1 MKYQELVD
9 VYSSLEATTKRL
21 EKTDIIA
28 DYLKT
33 LDSDTIEK
41 VGLLILGTVF
51 PAWSSEE
58 IGIGGKLVER
68 AVAEAVGTT
77 QSAVEDAVRD
87 EGDIGLACVKL
98 YAKKSQMTFFSQP
111 LTIDF
116 VFSSLRKLSQISG
129 SRSTN
134 RKIAVLLELLSQ
146 ASATEAKYLTRTITE
161 ELRIGVGDGIVR
173 DAIAQAFDID
183 KAVVERAQMLTND
196 FSVVAR
202 TAKNDFSVVA
212 RTAKEEGEEGLKKLN
227 LTPGTPVKPMLA
239 QLAPP
244 LDEIIPEMGR
254 ALCDTKYDGI
264 RLQVHR
270 NGDEINIFTRRLENI
285 TNALPEIVELFDE
298 HLPHEDYIV
307 EGEVIATRNGKPLPF
322 QNVLH
327 RVRRKHNVEE
337 AMENVPLKLYLFD
350 VMYYRVPMI
359 DEPLKERRK
368 ILESIVD
375 TSVDEMNLSTM
386 KVGTPDNIEDI
397 QGLFEW
403 SINEGHEGIMIKDCS
418 EPYIPG
424 LRGKKMLKYKAE
436 PETLDMVVIGGTY
449 GIGKRGDFVGSYL
462 VALRDENN
470 EFKSIA
476 LVGTGLDDAT
486 LEYLT
491 GRMKE
496 LEISTKGREIKV
508 EPKIVLEIAFSEI
521 VESPEYETGYSLRFP
536 VVKNI
541 RKDKS
546 PMDADTVERLISM
559 YETGN

>member
-21 EKTDIIA
+21 EKTEIIA
-28 DYLKT
+28 NYLKT

-77 QSAVEDAVRD
+77 PAAVEDAVRD
-87 EGDIGLACVKL
+87 EGDIGLACIKL
-98 YAKKSQMTFFSQP
+98 YAKKSQVTFFSQP

-116 VFSSLRKLSQISG
+116 VFNSLRKLSQISG

-173 DAIAQAFDID
+173 DAIADAFDID

-202 TAKNDFSVVA
+202 TAKEQGSA
-212 RTAKEEGEEGLKKLN
+212 GLEKLN

-244 LDEIIPEMGR
+244 LDEIIPEMGC
-254 ALCDTKYDGI
+254 AICDTKYDGI

-270 NGDEINIFTRRLENI
+270 RGNEINMFTRRLENI
-285 TNALPEIVELFDE
+285 THALPEIVELFDE
-298 HLPHEDYIV
+298 HMPHEDYIV
-307 EGEVIATRNGKPLPF
+307 EGEVIATRDGKPLPF

-337 AMENVPLKLYLFD
+337 AMENVPLKVYLFD
-350 VMYYRVPMI
+350 VMYYREPLI
-359 DEPLKERRK
+359 DEPLRNRRNV
-368 ILESIVD
+368 LESIVD
-375 TSVDEMNLSTM
+375 ISVDEMNLSTL
-386 KVGTPDNIEDI
+386 KYANPDNIAEI
-397 QGLFEW
+397 QELFEW
-403 SINEGHEGIMIKDCS
+403 SINEGHEGIMIKDCDA
-418 EPYIPG
+418 PYMPG

-436 PETLDMVVIGGTY
+436 PETLDMVVIGGIY

-462 VALRDENN
+462 LALRDENDD
-470 EFKSIA
+470 FKSVA

-508 EPKIVLEIAFSEI
+508 EPKIVMEIAFSEI

-546 PMDADTVERLISM
+546 PMDADTVERLLSM

>member
-9 VYSSLEATTKRL
+9 VYSALEATTKRL
-21 EKTDIIA
+21 EKTEIIS

-77 QSAVEDAVRD
+77 QAAVEDAVRD
-87 EGDIGLACVKL
+87 EGDIGLACIKL

-111 LTIDF
+111 LTINF

-134 RKIAVLLELLSQ
+134 RKIAILLELLSQ

-161 ELRIGVGDGIVR
+161 ELRIGVGDGVVR
-173 DAIAQAFDID
+173 DAIAQAFNID
-183 KAVVERAQMLTND
+183 KAIVERAQMLTND

-202 TAKNDFSVVA
+202 TAK
-212 RTAKEEGEEGLKKLN
+212 EEGEEGLSKLN

-244 LDEIIPEMGR
+244 LDEILPEMGE

-270 NGDEINIFTRRLENI
+270 NGNEIKIFTRRLENI
-285 TNALPEIVELFDE
+285 TNALPEIVDLFNE
-298 HLPHEDYIV
+298 QLPHEDYIV
-307 EGEVIATRNGKPLPF
+307 EGEVIATRGGKPLPF

-337 AMENVPLKLYLFD
+337 AMENVPLKVYLFD
-350 VMYYRVPMI
+350 VMYYKVPMI
-359 DEPLKERRK
+359 DEPLKDRRK
-368 ILESIVD
+368 TLENIVD

-386 KVGTPDNIEDI
+386 KYGTKENIAEI
-397 QGLFEW
+397 QELFEW
-403 SINEGHEGIMIKDCS
+403 SINEGHEGIMIKDTTS
-418 EPYIPG
+418 AYIPG

-436 PETLDMVVIGGTY
+436 PETLDMVVVGGIY

-462 VALRDENN
+462 LALRDENN
-470 EFKSIA
+470 EFKTVA

-491 GRMKE
+491 GKMKE
-496 LEISTKGREIKV
+496 LEISTKGREITV

-546 PMDADTVERLISM
+546 PMDADTVERLLSM
-559 YETGN
+559 YNTNN

>member
-9 VYSSLEATTKRL
+9 VYSALEATTKRL

-28 DYLKT
+28 EYLKK
-33 LDSDTIEK
+33 LDADTIGK
-41 VGLLILGTVF
+41 VGLLLLGGVF

-58 IGIGGKLVER
+58 IGIGAKLVER

-77 QSAVEDAVRD
+77 QAKVEDAVRD
-87 EGDIGLACVKL
+87 EGDIGLACIKL
-98 YAKKSQMTFFSQP
+98 YSKKSQMTFFSQP
-111 LTIDF
+111 LTINF
-116 VFSSLRKLSQISG
+116 VFDSLQKLSKISG

-134 RKIAVLLELLSQ
+134 RKISIILELLSQ

-183 KAVVERAQMLTND
+183 KKVVERAQMLTND

-202 TAKNDFSVVA
+202 TALL
-212 RTAKEEGEEGLKKLN
+212 EGASGLSRLN

-239 QLAPP
+239 QLSPP
-244 LDEIIPEMGR
+244 VAEIIPEMGT
-254 ALCDTKYDGI
+254 AICETKYDGI

-270 NGDEINIFTRRLENI
+270 NSNEIRIFTRRLENI
-285 TNALPEIVELFDE
+285 THALPEIVELFDE
-298 HLPHEDYIV
+298 YLPHDDYIV
-307 EGEVIATRNGKPLPF
+307 EGEVIATRDGKPLPF
-322 QNVLH
+322 QNILH
-327 RVRRKHNVEE
+327 RVRRKYNVEE

-350 VMYYRVPMI
+350 VLYYKEPMI
-359 DEPLKERRK
+359 DEPLMTRRET
-368 ILESIVD
+368 LENIVD

-386 KVGTPDNIEDI
+386 IVGTPDNIDEI
-397 QGLFEW
+397 EELFNS
-403 SINEGHEGIMIKDCS
+403 SIAAHHEGIMIKDAS

-424 LRGKKMLKYKAE
+424 IRGKKMLKYKAE
-436 PETLDMVVIGGTY
+436 PETLDMIIVGGTY

-462 VALRDENN
+462 VALRDEND
-470 EFKSIA
+470 EFKTVA
-476 LVGTGLDDAT
+476 YAATGLDDAT

-491 GRMKE
+491 GKMKE
-496 LEISTKGREIKV
+496 IEITTKGREIVV

-541 RKDKS
+541 RKDKG
-546 PMDADTVERLISM
+546 PKDVDTVERLLSM
-559 YETGN
+559 YKAQ

>member
-9 VYSSLEATTKRL
+9 VYSALEATTKRL

-28 DYLKT
+28 EYLKK
-33 LDSDTIEK
+33 LDADTIGK
-41 VGLLILGTVF
+41 VGLLLLGGVF

-58 IGIGGKLVER
+58 IGIGAKLVER

-77 QSAVEDAVRD
+77 QAKVEDAVRD
-87 EGDIGLACVKL
+87 EGDIGLACIKL
-98 YAKKSQMTFFSQP
+98 YSKKSQMTFFSQP
-111 LTIDF
+111 LTINF
-116 VFSSLRKLSQISG
+116 VFDSLQKLSKISG

-134 RKIAVLLELLSQ
+134 RKISIILELLSQ

-183 KAVVERAQMLTND
+183 KKVVERAQMLTND

-202 TAKNDFSVVA
+202 TALL
-212 RTAKEEGEEGLKKLN
+212 EGASGLSRLN

-239 QLAPP
+239 QLSPP
-244 LDEIIPEMGR
+244 VAEIIPEMGT
-254 ALCDTKYDGI
+254 AICETKYDGI

-270 NGDEINIFTRRLENI
+270 NCNEIRIFTRRLENI
-285 TNALPEIVELFDE
+285 THALPEIVELFDE
-298 HLPHEDYIV
+298 YLPHDDYIV
-307 EGEVIATRNGKPLPF
+307 EGEVIATRDGKPLPF
-322 QNVLH
+322 QNILH
-327 RVRRKHNVEE
+327 RVRRKYNVEE

-350 VMYYRVPMI
+350 VLYYKEPMI
-359 DEPLKERRK
+359 DEPLMTRRET
-368 ILESIVD
+368 LELENIVD

-386 KVGTPDNIEDI
+386 IVGTPDNIDEI
-397 QGLFEW
+397 EELFNS
-403 SINEGHEGIMIKDCS
+403 SIAAHHEGIMIKDAS

-424 LRGKKMLKYKAE
+424 IRGKKMLKYKAE
-436 PETLDMVVIGGTY
+436 PETLDMIIVGGTY

-462 VALRDENN
+462 VALRDEND
-470 EFKSIA
+470 EFKTVA
-476 LVGTGLDDAT
+476 YAATGLDDAT

-491 GRMKE
+491 GKMKE
-496 LEISTKGREIKV
+496 IEITTKGREIVV

-541 RKDKS
+541 RKDKG
-546 PMDADTVERLISM
+546 PMDVDTVERLLSM
-559 YETGN
+559 YKAQ

>member
-1 MKYQELVD
+1 MEYQELVD
-9 VYSSLEATTKRL
+9 VYSALEATTKRL

-28 DYLKT
+28 EYLKK
-33 LDSDTIEK
+33 LDADTIGK
-41 VGLLILGTVF
+41 VGLLLLGGVF

-58 IGIGGKLVER
+58 IGIGAKLVER

-77 QSAVEDAVRD
+77 QAKVEDAVRD
-87 EGDIGLACVKL
+87 EGDIGLACIKL
-98 YAKKSQMTFFSQP
+98 YSKKSQMTFFSQP
-111 LTIDF
+111 LTINF
-116 VFSSLRKLSQISG
+116 VFDSLQKLSKISG

-134 RKIAVLLELLSQ
+134 RKISIILELLSQ

-183 KAVVERAQMLTND
+183 KKVVERAQMLTND

-202 TAKNDFSVVA
+202 TALL
-212 RTAKEEGEEGLKKLN
+212 EGASGLSRLN

-239 QLAPP
+239 QLSPP
-244 LDEIIPEMGR
+244 VAEIIPEMGT
-254 ALCDTKYDGI
+254 AICETKYDGI

-270 NGDEINIFTRRLENI
+270 NGNEIRIFTRRLENI
-285 TNALPEIVELFDE
+285 THALPEIVELFDE
-298 HLPHEDYIV
+298 YLPHDDYIV
-307 EGEVIATRNGKPLPF
+307 EGEVIATRDGKPLPF
-322 QNVLH
+322 QNILH
-327 RVRRKHNVEE
+327 RVRRKYNVEE

-350 VMYYRVPMI
+350 VLYYKEPMI
-359 DEPLKERRK
+359 DEPLMTRRET
-368 ILESIVD
+368 LENIVD

-386 KVGTPDNIEDI
+386 IVGTPDNIDEI
-397 QGLFEW
+397 EELFNS
-403 SINEGHEGIMIKDCS
+403 SIAAHHEGIMIKDAS

-424 LRGKKMLKYKAE
+424 IRGKKMLKYKAE
-436 PETLDMVVIGGTY
+436 PETLDMIIVGGTY

-462 VALRDENN
+462 VALRDEND
-470 EFKSIA
+470 EFKTVA
-476 LVGTGLDDAT
+476 YAATGLDDAT

-491 GRMKE
+491 GKMKE
-496 LEISTKGREIKV
+496 IEITTKGREIVV

-541 RKDKS
+541 RKDKG
-546 PMDADTVERLISM
+546 PMDVDTVERLLSM
-559 YETGN
+559 YKAQ

>member
-9 VYSSLEATTKRL
+9 VYSALEATTKRL
-21 EKTDIIA
+21 EKTEIIS

-68 AVAEAVGTT
+68 AVAEAVGT
-77 QSAVEDAVRD
+77 SPAAVEDAIRD
-87 EGDIGLACVKL
+87 EGDIGLACIKL
-98 YAKKSQMTFFSQP
+98 YAKKSQVTFFSQP

-116 VFSSLRKLSQISG
+116 VFNSLRKLSQISG

-146 ASATEAKYLTRTITE
+146 ASATEAKFLTRTITE

-173 DAIAQAFDID
+173 DAIADAFDID

-202 TAKNDFSVVA
+202 TAKEQGSA
-212 RTAKEEGEEGLKKLN
+212 GLEKLN

-244 LDEIIPEMGR
+244 LDEIIPEMGC

-270 NGDEINIFTRRLENI
+270 RGNEINIFTRRLENI
-285 TNALPEIVELFDE
+285 THALPEIVELFNE
-298 HLPHEDYIV
+298 NLPHDDYIV
-307 EGEVIATRNGKPLPF
+307 EGEVIATRDGKPLPF

-337 AMENVPLKLYLFD
+337 AMENVPLKVYLFD
-350 VMYYRVPMI
+350 VMYYREPLI
-359 DEPLKERRK
+359 DEPLKNRRNV
-368 ILESIVD
+368 LESIVD
-375 TSVDEMNLSTM
+375 TSADEMNLSTL
-386 KVGTPDNIEDI
+386 KFANPDNIDEI
-397 QGLFEW
+397 QELFEW
-403 SINEGHEGIMIKDCS
+403 SINEGHEGIMIKDC
-418 EPYIPG
+418 EAPYMPG

-436 PETLDMVVIGGTY
+436 PETLDMVVIGGIY

-462 VALRDENN
+462 VALRDENDD
-470 EFKSIA
+470 FKSVA

-508 EPKIVLEIAFSEI
+508 EPKIVMEIAFSEI

-546 PMDADTVERLISM
+546 PMDADTVERLLSM
-559 YETGN
+559 YRTGN

>member
-68 AVAEAVGTT
+68 AVAEAVGT
-77 QSAVEDAVRD
+77 SPAAVEDAIRD
-87 EGDIGLACVKL
+87 EGDIGLACIKL

-116 VFSSLRKLSQISG
+116 VFNSLRKLSQISG

-183 KAVVERAQMLTND
+183 KSVVERAQMLTND

-202 TAKNDFSVVA
+202 TAKD
-212 RTAKEEGEEGLKKLN
+212 EGEAGLKKLN

-270 NGDEINIFTRRLENI
+270 KGDEINIFTRRLENI

-307 EGEVIATRNGKPLPF
+307 EGEVIATRDGKPLPF
-322 QNVLH
+322 Q

-350 VMYYRVPMI
+350 VMYYKVPMI

-397 QGLFEW
+397 QELFEW
-403 SINEGHEGIMIKDCS
+403 SINEGHEGIMIKDCC

-470 EFKSIA
+470 DFKSIA

>member
-21 EKTDIIA
+21 EKTEIIA

-77 QSAVEDAVRD
+77 PAAVEDAVRD
-87 EGDIGLACVKL
+87 EGDIGLACIKL
-98 YAKKSQMTFFSQP
+98 YAKKSQVTFFSQP

-116 VFSSLRKLSQISG
+116 VFNSLRKLSQISG

-173 DAIAQAFDID
+173 DAIADAFDID

-202 TAKNDFSVVA
+202 TAKEQGSA
-212 RTAKEEGEEGLKKLN
+212 GLEKLN

-244 LDEIIPEMGR
+244 LDEIIPEMGC
-254 ALCDTKYDGI
+254 AICDTKYDGI

-270 NGDEINIFTRRLENI
+270 RGNEINMFTRRLENI
-285 TNALPEIVELFDE
+285 THALPEIVELFDE
-298 HLPHEDYIV
+298 HMPHEDYIV
-307 EGEVIATRNGKPLPF
+307 EGEVIATRDGKPLPF

-337 AMENVPLKLYLFD
+337 AMENVPLKVYLFD
-350 VMYYRVPMI
+350 VMYYREPLI
-359 DEPLKERRK
+359 DEPLRNRRNV
-368 ILESIVD
+368 LESIVD
-375 TSVDEMNLSTM
+375 ISVDEMNLSTL
-386 KVGTPDNIEDI
+386 KYANPDNIAEI
-397 QGLFEW
+397 QELFEW
-403 SINEGHEGIMIKDCS
+403 SINEGHEGIIIKDCDA
-418 EPYIPG
+418 PYMPG

-436 PETLDMVVIGGTY
+436 PETLDMVVIGGIY

-462 VALRDENN
+462 LALRDENDD
-470 EFKSIA
+470 FKSVA

-508 EPKIVLEIAFSEI
+508 EPKIVMEIAFSEI

-546 PMDADTVERLISM
+546 PMDADTVERLLSM

>member
-9 VYSSLEATTKRL
+9 VYSALEATTKRL

-28 DYLKT
+28 EYLKK
-33 LDSDTIEK
+33 LDADTIGK
-41 VGLLILGTVF
+41 VGLLLLGGVF

-58 IGIGGKLVER
+58 IGIDAKLVER

-77 QSAVEDAVRD
+77 QAKVEDAVRD
-87 EGDIGLACVKL
+87 EGDIGLACIKL
-98 YAKKSQMTFFSQP
+98 YSKKSQMTFFSQP
-111 LTIDF
+111 LTINF
-116 VFSSLRKLSQISG
+116 VFDSLQKLSKISG

-134 RKIAVLLELLSQ
+134 RKISIILELLSQ

-183 KAVVERAQMLTND
+183 KKVVERAQMLTND

-202 TAKNDFSVVA
+202 TALL
-212 RTAKEEGEEGLKKLN
+212 EGASGLSRLN

-239 QLAPP
+239 QLSPP
-244 LDEIIPEMGR
+244 VAEIIPEMGT
-254 ALCDTKYDGI
+254 AICETKYDGI

-270 NGDEINIFTRRLENI
+270 NGNEIRIFTRRLENI
-285 TNALPEIVELFDE
+285 THALPEIVELFDE
-298 HLPHEDYIV
+298 YLPHDDYIV
-307 EGEVIATRNGKPLPF
+307 EGEVIATRDGKPLPF
-322 QNVLH
+322 QNILH
-327 RVRRKHNVEE
+327 RVRRKYNVEE

-350 VMYYRVPMI
+350 VLYYKEPMI
-359 DEPLKERRK
+359 DEPLMTRRET
-368 ILESIVD
+368 LENIVD

-386 KVGTPDNIEDI
+386 IVGTPDNIDEI
-397 QGLFEW
+397 EELFNS
-403 SINEGHEGIMIKDCS
+403 SIAAHHEGIMIKDAS

-424 LRGKKMLKYKAE
+424 IRGKKMLKYKAE
-436 PETLDMVVIGGTY
+436 PETLDMIIVGGTY

-462 VALRDENN
+462 VALRDEND
-470 EFKSIA
+470 EFKTVA
-476 LVGTGLDDAT
+476 YAATGLDDAT

-491 GRMKE
+491 GKMKE
-496 LEISTKGREIKV
+496 IEITTKGREIVV

-541 RKDKS
+541 RKDKG
-546 PMDADTVERLISM
+546 PMDVDTVERLLSM
-559 YETGN
+559 YKAQ

>member
-9 VYSSLEATTKRL
+9 VYSALEATTKRL

-28 DYLKT
+28 EYLKK
-33 LDSDTIEK
+33 LDEDTIGK
-41 VGLLILGTVF
+41 VGLLLLGGVF

-58 IGIGGKLVER
+58 IGIGAKLVER

-77 QSAVEDAVRD
+77 QAKVEDAVRD
-87 EGDIGLACVKL
+87 EGDIGLACIKL

-111 LTIDF
+111 LTINF
-116 VFSSLRKLSQISG
+116 VFDSLQKLSKISG

-134 RKIAVLLELLSQ
+134 RKISIILELLSQ

-183 KAVVERAQMLTND
+183 KKVVERAQMLTND

-202 TAKNDFSVVA
+202 TALL
-212 RTAKEEGEEGLKKLN
+212 EGANGLSRLN

-239 QLAPP
+239 QLSPP
-244 LDEIIPEMGR
+244 VAEIIPEMGT
-254 ALCDTKYDGI
+254 AICETKYDGI

-270 NGDEINIFTRRLENI
+270 NGNEIRIFTRRLENI
-285 TNALPEIVELFDE
+285 THALPEIVELFDE
-298 HLPHEDYIV
+298 YLPHNDYIV
-307 EGEVIATRNGKPLPF
+307 EGEVIATRDGKPLPF
-322 QNVLH
+322 QNILH
-327 RVRRKHNVEE
+327 RVRRKYNVEE

-350 VMYYRVPMI
+350 VLYYKEPMI
-359 DEPLKERRK
+359 DEPLMTRRE
-368 ILESIVD
+368 ILENIVD

-386 KVGTPDNIEDI
+386 IVGTPDNIDEI
-397 QGLFEW
+397 EELFNS
-403 SINEGHEGIMIKDCS
+403 SIAAHHEGIMIKDAS

-424 LRGKKMLKYKAE
+424 IRGKKMLKYKAE
-436 PETLDMVVIGGTY
+436 PETLDMIIVGGTY

-462 VALRDENN
+462 VALRDEND
-470 EFKSIA
+470 EFKTVA
-476 LVGTGLDDAT
+476 YAATGLDDAT

-491 GRMKE
+491 GKMKE
-496 LEISTKGREIKV
+496 IEITTKGREIVV

-541 RKDKS
+541 RKDKG
-546 PMDADTVERLISM
+546 PMDVDTVERLLSM
-559 YETGN
+559 YEAQ

>member
-21 EKTDIIA
+21 EKTEIIA
-28 DYLKT
+28 NYLKT

-77 QSAVEDAVRD
+77 PAAVEDAVRD
-87 EGDIGLACVKL
+87 EGDIGLACIKL
-98 YAKKSQMTFFSQP
+98 YAKKSQVTFFSQP

-116 VFSSLRKLSQISG
+116 VFNSLRKLSQISG

-173 DAIAQAFDID
+173 DAIADAFDID

-202 TAKNDFSVVA
+202 TAKEQGSA
-212 RTAKEEGEEGLKKLN
+212 GLEKLN

-244 LDEIIPEMGR
+244 LDEIIPEMGC
-254 ALCDTKYDGI
+254 AICDTKYDGI

-270 NGDEINIFTRRLENI
+270 RGNEINMFTRRLENI
-285 TNALPEIVELFDE
+285 THALPEIVELFDE
-298 HLPHEDYIV
+298 HMPHEDYIV
-307 EGEVIATRNGKPLPF
+307 EGEVIATRDGKPLPF

-337 AMENVPLKLYLFD
+337 AMENVPLKVYLFD
-350 VMYYRVPMI
+350 VMYYREPLI
-359 DEPLKERRK
+359 DEPLRNRRK
-368 ILESIVD
+368 VLESIVD
-375 TSVDEMNLSTM
+375 ISVDEMNLSTL
-386 KVGTPDNIEDI
+386 KYANPDNIAEI
-397 QGLFEW
+397 QELFEW
-403 SINEGHEGIMIKDCS
+403 SINEGHEGIMIKDCDA
-418 EPYIPG
+418 PYMPG

-436 PETLDMVVIGGTY
+436 PETLDMVVIGGIY

-462 VALRDENN
+462 LALRDENDD
-470 EFKSIA
+470 FKSVA

-508 EPKIVLEIAFSEI
+508 EPKIVMEIAFSEI

-546 PMDADTVERLISM
+546 PMDADTVERLLSM

>member
-77 QSAVEDAVRD
+77 TAAVEDAVRD

-98 YAKKSQMTFFSQP
+98 YAKKSQVTFFSQP

-202 TAKNDFSVVA
+202 TAK
-212 RTAKEEGEEGLKKLN
+212 EEGEEGLKKLN

-270 NGDEINIFTRRLENI
+270 KGDEINIFTRRLENI

-350 VMYYRVPMI
+350 VMYYKVPMI

-470 EFKSIA
+470 DFKSIA

-546 PMDADTVERLISM
+546 PLDADTVERLISM

>member
-77 QSAVEDAVRD
+77 TAAVEDAVRD

-98 YAKKSQMTFFSQP
+98 YAKKSQVTFFSQP

-202 TAKNDFSVVA
+202 TAK
-212 RTAKEEGEEGLKKLN
+212 EEGEEGLKKLN

-270 NGDEINIFTRRLENI
+270 KGDEINIFTRRLENI

-322 QNVLH
+322 QNILH

-350 VMYYRVPMI
+350 VMYYKVPMI

-397 QGLFEW
+397 QG
-403 SINEGHEGIMIKDCS
+403 
-418 EPYIPG
+418 
-424 LRGKKMLKYKAE
+424 

-470 EFKSIA
+470 DFKSIA

-508 EPKIVLEIAFSEI
+508 SPSSKISERI
-521 VESPEYETGYSLRFP
+521 KAHWMRIPL
-536 VVKNI
+536 
-541 RKDKS
+541 KD
-546 PMDADTVERLISM
+546 
-559 YETGN
+559 

>member
-9 VYSSLEATTKRL
+9 VYSALEATTKRL

-28 DYLKT
+28 EYLKK
-33 LDSDTIEK
+33 LDEDTIGK
-41 VGLLILGTVF
+41 VGLLLLGGVF

-58 IGIGGKLVER
+58 IGIGAKLVER

-77 QSAVEDAVRD
+77 QAKVEDAVRD
-87 EGDIGLACVKL
+87 EGDIGLACIKL

-111 LTIDF
+111 LTINF
-116 VFSSLRKLSQISG
+116 VFDSLQKLSKISG

-134 RKIAVLLELLSQ
+134 RKISIILELLSQ

-183 KAVVERAQMLTND
+183 KKVVERAQMLTND

-202 TAKNDFSVVA
+202 TALL
-212 RTAKEEGEEGLKKLN
+212 EGANGLSRLN

-239 QLAPP
+239 QLSPP
-244 LDEIIPEMGR
+244 VAEIIPEMGT
-254 ALCDTKYDGI
+254 AICETKYDGI

-270 NGDEINIFTRRLENI
+270 NGNEIRIFTRRLENI
-285 TNALPEIVELFDE
+285 THALPEIVELFDE
-298 HLPHEDYIV
+298 YLPHDDYIV
-307 EGEVIATRNGKPLPF
+307 EGEVIATRDGKPLPF
-322 QNVLH
+322 QNILH
-327 RVRRKHNVEE
+327 RVRRKYNVEE

-350 VMYYRVPMI
+350 VLYYKEPMI
-359 DEPLKERRK
+359 DEPLMTRRE
-368 ILESIVD
+368 ILENIVD
-375 TSVDEMNLSTM
+375 TSVDAMNLSTM
-386 KVGTPDNIEDI
+386 IVGTPDNIDEI
-397 QGLFEW
+397 EELFNS
-403 SINEGHEGIMIKDCS
+403 SIAAHHEGIMIKDAS

-424 LRGKKMLKYKAE
+424 IRGKKMLKYKAE
-436 PETLDMVVIGGTY
+436 PETLDMIIVGGTY

-462 VALRDENN
+462 VALRDEND
-470 EFKSIA
+470 EFKTVA
-476 LVGTGLDDAT
+476 YAATGLDDAT

-491 GRMKE
+491 GKMKE
-496 LEISTKGREIKV
+496 IEITTKGREIVV

-541 RKDKS
+541 RKDKG
-546 PMDADTVERLISM
+546 PMDVDTVERLLSM
-559 YETGN
+559 YEAQ

>member
-9 VYSSLEATTKRL
+9 VYSALEATTKRL

-28 DYLKT
+28 EYLKK
-33 LDSDTIEK
+33 LDADTIGK
-41 VGLLILGTVF
+41 VGLLLLGGVF

-58 IGIGGKLVER
+58 IGIGAKLVER

-77 QSAVEDAVRD
+77 QAKVEDAVRD
-87 EGDIGLACVKL
+87 EGDIGLACIKL
-98 YAKKSQMTFFSQP
+98 YSKKSQMTFFSQP
-111 LTIDF
+111 LTINF
-116 VFSSLRKLSQISG
+116 VFDSLQKLSKISG

-134 RKIAVLLELLSQ
+134 RKISIILELLSQ

-183 KAVVERAQMLTND
+183 KKVVERAQMLTND

-202 TAKNDFSVVA
+202 TALL
-212 RTAKEEGEEGLKKLN
+212 EGASGLSRLN

-239 QLAPP
+239 QLSPP
-244 LDEIIPEMGR
+244 VAEIIPEMGT
-254 ALCDTKYDGI
+254 AICETKYDGI

-270 NGDEINIFTRRLENI
+270 NCNEIRIFTRRLENI
-285 TNALPEIVELFDE
+285 THALPEIVELFDE
-298 HLPHEDYIV
+298 YLPHDDYIV
-307 EGEVIATRNGKPLPF
+307 EGEVIATRDGKPLPF
-322 QNVLH
+322 QNILH
-327 RVRRKHNVEE
+327 RVRRKYNVEE

-350 VMYYRVPMI
+350 VLYYKEPMI
-359 DEPLKERRK
+359 DEPLMTRRET
-368 ILESIVD
+368 LENIVD

-386 KVGTPDNIEDI
+386 IVGTPDNIDEI
-397 QGLFEW
+397 EELFNS
-403 SINEGHEGIMIKDCS
+403 SIAAHHEGIMIKDAS

-424 LRGKKMLKYKAE
+424 IRGKKMLKYKAE
-436 PETLDMVVIGGTY
+436 PETLDMIIVGGTY

-462 VALRDENN
+462 VALRDEND
-470 EFKSIA
+470 EFKTVA
-476 LVGTGLDDAT
+476 YAATGLDDAT

-491 GRMKE
+491 GKMKE
-496 LEISTKGREIKV
+496 IEITTKGREIVV

-541 RKDKS
+541 RKDKG
-546 PMDADTVERLISM
+546 PMDVDKVERLLSM
-559 YETGN
+559 YKAQ